1 MISLKKYEDI
11 FIIYFSDFNKY
22 LSNNNITSPLL
33 NKFLKNKICF
43 DKYWIYNN
51 NRYSSC
57 IKQHFNTWKI
67 KLFNIDQSIEKLY
80 KNYVNIYKVFIKAR
94 LYYIDSNNKIQ
105 LKVKDIED
113 MSSHNK
119 IYKHA
124 NLILISNPIIKRNFR
139 NYEEQIIKL
148 NTILTNTLN
157 YNINKQDISEQ
168 IDNIK
173 KNIIN
178 NKTNLTRLKNLLKLD
193 SNNKNIKERV
203 NTFADLN
210 NQLKLDLNLYEKA
223 QNLVNNFIT
232 DINNQND
239 KTKAS
244 NIKYEELYDDKNE
257 KNENDEENDE
267 GN

>member
-1 MISLKKYEDI
+1 
-11 FIIYFSDFNKY
+11 
-22 LSNNNITSPLL
+22 
-33 NKFLKNKICF
+33 
-43 DKYWIYNN
+43 
-51 NRYSSC
+51 
-57 IKQHFNTWKI
+57 
-67 KLFNIDQSIEKLY
+67 
-80 KNYVNIYKVFIKAR
+80 
-94 LYYIDSNNKIQ
+94 SNNKIQ

-267 GN
+267 GNYEDDNEENVFQNIDNNKILERIEHQGKIDIETHKNLLEKRRKQNLNIWTIHLQLLLNQKIDTNFTELVWEIY